1 MPVAWVTVLQMVPW
15 GEVIKNAPKVAD
27 GAVKLW
33 NSVSG
38 KKSADSAES
47 DSVGVV
53 LASDIGTVER
63 LEHQLFEAQQAIV
76 ELQGQVVQSA
86 EVIKELASQNT
97 QLVAQIEVNR
107 KAVTVLGVVVALSVL
122 GVVVQAVILFG
133 A

>member
-1 MPVAWVTVLQMVPW
+1 MAVAWVAVLQMVPW
-15 GEVIKNAPKVAD
+15 GEVIKNAPKVAE

-47 DSVGVV
+47 DAGGVV
-53 LASDIGTVER
+53 LASDIGAIER

-76 ELQGQVVQSA
+76 ELQSQVVQSA

-97 QLVAQIEVNR
+97 QLVAQIETNR
-107 KAVTVLGVVVALSVL
+107 KAVTVLGVVVALTVL
-122 GVVVQAVILFG
+122 GVVVQAVIQFG